1 VSNAFDP
8 SILQDFL
15 TESGE
20 LLTALE
26 SELVTLEATPGD
38 PDLINKVFRALHT
51 IKGSASFLALTN
63 LVEIAHCAESALN
76 AARGGQAKITHAM
89 MDLLLE
95 AVDLIKTQMAQLQAG
110 DPLAKGRREL
120 IEELAAIGEG
130 RQNDAS
136 DETHAP
142 APTAAITVTPA
153 HAAPAA
159 LAANAV
165 PTAPAP
171 ASSAPAE
178 AQNVRPLVLGAG
190 KADLVEFLIA
200 DLDESLKKITELLPQ
215 LQAGAATASASL
227 SEQGDQLGRSVDF
240 FELPSML
247 RLTSLIQQSGEA
259 WAKMSAIARGQ
270 LVPRLGAAIWVLSQ
284 QSAAL
289 RQKQI
294 REFPIETLADR
305 IDSLT
310 NTGLVDESAS
320 LPPNATLYDALA
332 LDGVSTATP
341 SATRDAAQAVAKT
354 ETATNAHTASPAPAA
369 AVAEVK
375 PTEAAKTPDGE
386 HGKKTTVE
394 NTIRVEVSR
403 LESLMNL
410 VGELVLQKNR
420 VAALARKVVG
430 QDALESEL
438 KEQIALAAGGLD
450 RVTGEMQSAVMRTR
464 LQPLDKLFGRYPRL
478 IRDLAGKTGKKID
491 LVIEGGDTEVD
502 KSVIE
507 ELGDPL
513 VHLLRNSADH
523 GLEPPDERL
532 AAGKD
537 DTGKITLRASHEGSH
552 VRILVIDN
560 GRGLNRARIGQ
571 KAVERGMVTEAEL
584 ATLPD
589 REVFAF
595 IFGAGF
601 STADKVSDLSG
612 RGVGM
617 DVVRTNIQK
626 IKGEI
631 DLSSELGKGTTI
643 AITIPLTVAILP
655 AMLVGVDDEIYA
667 VPLNNVVEIVKPT
680 SDQLATIGEHPVMKL
695 RNTVLPLILAT
706 DVFGNKS
713 LNGKKSEMPFA
724 LVLTLNDKRM
734 GLMVSRLIGQQE
746 VVVKPLDELG
756 QTKKRAVSG
765 ATVRDD
771 GGVSLIVDVS
781 ELVRMAE
788 TIPTRKAA

>member
-1 VSNAFDP
+1 MSNAFDP

-142 APTAAITVTPA
+142 APTAATPVTPA

-354 ETATNAHTASPAPAA
+354 ETATNAHPASSAPAA